1 MVNTVIVLKGA
12 ATYGM
17 MALGLDADQLI
28 NGEETPFKTREELIA
43 VINSK
48 LPELELKLKL
58 NPVEKDETNY
68 ANFLILKK
76 LAEMNPGAFF
86 LSDRGEEKKNL
97 KFATSNLGGLVRKY
111 PDQKVADLGT
121 GELKS
126 SKTNMGKGD
135 GDGDG
140 LDKLS
145 IKAASNKV
153 DAVAQALKQSQITD
167 VYYTGSWRD
176 KVEGYNIEDL
186 KKNAGKNRNDKDIHY
201 VLLSQEAETELASEA
216 WEGAVRA
223 MMDAGKRGVYR
234 SPPHSLFDSS
244 VYNIKYHEHG
254 NGSMQGNLVTA
265 SVSLTD
271 LITTL
276 RGADDKKQAF
286 INWWGTN
293 ITVTGGGARKNRRS
307 RRSRRSRRGQRQ
319 QKRNRRS
326 RRGSRSRSRSSSRS
340 LKGKRSRK
348 SRKTRRNQSR
358 Q

>member
-17 MALGLDADQLI
+17 MALDLDASKLI
-28 NGEETPFKTREELIA
+28 NGGETPFTTSKRLID

-48 LPELELKLKL
+48 LPDNMDET
-58 NPVEKDETNY
+58 NETNY

-76 LAEMNPGAFF
+76 LAEINTGALF

-153 DAVAQALKQSQITD
+153 DAVAQALIQSQITY

-186 KKNAGKNRNDKDIHY
+186 KKNAGKNRNDEDIHY
-201 VLLSQEAETELASEA
+201 VLLSQEAEAELASEA

-234 SPPHSLFDSS
+234 SPQHSLFDSS

-265 SVSLTD
+265 SVSLKD

-276 RGADDKKQAF
+276 SGADDKNQAF
-286 INWWGTN
+286 IDWWDTK
-293 ITVTGGGARKNRRS
+293 IQVTAGGARKNRRS
-307 RRSRRSRRGQRQ
+307 RRGRNRTRQ
-319 QKRNRRS
+319 QKRNRR
-326 RRGSRSRSRSSSRS
+326 GSRSSSRSSSRS